1 LDFGLSSWNGPM
13 TKLISFLRRLDRGLD
28 QTRRIMTS
36 PVSAKTEFRP
46 SKVLIVAKTTR
57 YQMEK
62 RLASSVDDD
71 TLHSILVNRGTDY
84 NRLLSKHNEHKAYVK
99 YLEQLLKNRSCE
111 TRIVER
117 FDYDEAAAEWA
128 DAIFAAGGDGTFL
141 LASSKILSNE
151 KPVIGINTDPQGS
164 EGHMCLL
171 RKAPMEQVDGAIER
185 LFKGDF
191 EWLFR
196 TRIRISVTSEG
207 GLGESTPLHS
217 TAMNREPSTTR
228 WEGRGRD
235 RERSQRKSTRVVG
248 ERRTEDVPILSLNE
262 VFLGES
268 LSSRVS
274 YFQLSIDG
282 GPLLK
287 QKNSG
292 LTVCT
297 GSGSTSWYFNINKLT
312 RESVADVLALAS
324 SSSSSFPSISPSDRI
339 IDKICDQFNEKLMF
353 DPDLN
358 KMAFCIRDP
367 IFNSTF
373 TQSKSRG
380 FATDIKVCSRGYD
393 SHLVVDGGMSYP
405 FNDGSEAHL
414 RVLPEDSLRTVIF
427 R

>member
-1 LDFGLSSWNGPM
+1 TWNGPM
-13 TKLISFLRRLDRGLD
+13 KKQIYSLRRLDRFIN
-28 QTRRIMTS
+28 QTRSTMTA
-36 PVSAKTEFRP
+36 PKLKLQTEFKP
-46 SKVLIVAKTTR
+46 KKVLIVAKTTR

-62 RLASSVDDD
+62 RLANSEDDD
-71 TLHSILVNRGTDY
+71 TLHTLLINRGTDY

-117 FDYDEAAAEWA
+117 FDYDDAAAEWA

-141 LASSKILSNE
+141 LAGSKILKND

-171 RKAPMEQVDGAIER
+171 RKAPMEKVDGAIDR
-185 LFKGDF
+185 LFRGDF
-191 EWLFR
+191 EWLYR
-196 TRIRISVTSEG
+196 TRIRITVTSEG
-207 GLGESTPLHS
+207 GLEEATPLHS
-217 TAMNREPSTTR
+217 TAMNREPSTSR

-235 RERSQRKSTRVVG
+235 RERSRGSPPRKMSLSL
-248 ERRTEDVPILSLNE
+248 ERKTEDVPVLSLNE
-262 VFLGES
+262 VFVGES

-274 YFQLSIDG
+274 YFQLGIDG
-282 GPLLK
+282 SPLTK

-312 RESVADVLALAS
+312 KESVADVLSLAAKETGS
-324 SSSSSFPSISPSDRI
+324 PIPPIDPSDALIDRI
-339 IDKICDQFNEKLMF
+339 CNQFNEKLMF
-353 DPDLN
+353 HPGLN
-358 KMAFCIRDP
+358 KMAFCVRDP

-373 TQSKSRG
+373 LQSKSRG